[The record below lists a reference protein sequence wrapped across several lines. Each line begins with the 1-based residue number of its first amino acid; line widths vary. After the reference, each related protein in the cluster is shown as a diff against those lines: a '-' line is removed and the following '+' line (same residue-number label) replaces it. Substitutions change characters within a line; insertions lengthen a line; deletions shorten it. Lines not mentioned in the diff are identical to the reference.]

1 LLAWFS
7 PDRDVA
13 ARQYETIRT
22 GLIRIFVSNRCS
34 DAEKLADEA
43 LDRAAR
49 RTSEIASTY
58 EGEPARYCYGIARNL
73 IHEDRRR
80 KEIATEVVPESPVV
94 LISHDDAYECLLE
107 CLEFLTFEKQELILD
122 YHLFQGK
129 AKIEHHRQM
138 AVELSISEGALRTR
152 AHHIRVSLE
161 KCILQCMSGV
171 SSKQKQQFTT

>member
-1 LLAWFS
+1 M
-7 PDRDVA
+7 
-13 ARQYETIRT
+13 IRS

-34 DAEKLADEA
+34 DAERLADQT
-43 LDRAAR
+43 LDRAAQR
-49 RTSEIASTY
+49 SSEIASTY
-58 EGEPARYCYGIARNL
+58 EGDPAKYCYGIARNI

-80 KEIATEVVPESPVV
+80 KEIPTDVVPEAPII
-94 LISHDDAYECLLE
+94 LISHDDAYDCLLE
-107 CLEFLTFEKQELILD
+107 CLEVLTFEKQELILD

-138 AVELSISEGALRTR
+138 AIELSITEGALRTR

-171 SSKQKQQFTT
+171 NAKQKSRFTT